1 MKLFKQFA
9 LAGLLLAAT
18 NSAMASEYKDFLR
31 DLAVPYG
38 HYRQSLVLT
47 SNKDNA
53 DKARLAIDQFIQGW
67 DGLATRYAMDPP
79 TPFAGMADFSAK
91 IKRAT
96 AVGQEAQTLMKDGQ
110 VARAHAVLEEVRY
123 LMWDMRI
130 KARINSVA
138 DKANDFHEAM
148 EVVLDQATAAKG
160 KDELTNVWTRYAAWL
175 LIKWDDHALADDLE
189 PIRKEFDAALMDG
202 RKSIT
207 AYLDALHSGD
217 TDSAKKLAGGVKNA
231 YKKIWA
237 LDPK

>member
-1 MKLFKQFA
+1 
-9 LAGLLLAAT
+9 
-18 NSAMASEYKDFLR
+18 
-31 DLAVPYG
+31 
-38 HYRQSLVLT
+38 
-47 SNKDNA
+47 
-53 DKARLAIDQFIQGW
+53 
-67 DGLATRYAMDPP
+67 
-79 TPFAGMADFSAK
+79 
-91 IKRAT
+91 
-96 AVGQEAQTLMKDGQ
+96 
-110 VARAHAVLEEVRY
+110 
-123 LMWDMRI
+123 
-130 KARINSVA
+130 
-138 DKANDFHEAM
+138 M